1 MRLLLLVLLG
11 SCIHCAWAQ
20 QTGATEATIESTKK
34 PSQTEVQVQPAAEP
48 VSAQAG
54 LRVYVDP
61 ATGRRLSNPT
71 AEQRA
76 NAAALDRD
84 NPAFS
89 TSSEGLREEPLPGGG
104 VLVHLDGRFQSAVT
118 VQRQA
123 DGSLV
128 QTCNNPI
135 HDKLGAG
142 HTHAAPVAVERADR

>member
-1 MRLLLLVLLG
+1 MRFLVLMLSAAYALAG
-11 SCIHCAWAQ
+11 V
-20 QTGATEATIESTKK
+20 
-34 PSQTEVQVQPAAEP
+34 VQSAAAAEP
-48 VSAQAG
+48 TKEETTPSTPPAERVDSSAQSTAQAG
-54 LRVYVDP
+54 MRVYVDP

-76 NAAALDRD
+76 NAAAFDRE

-118 VQRQA
+118 VRRQA

-128 QTCNNPI
+128 QTCNNPT
-135 HDKLGAG
+135 HEKLGAG
-142 HTHAAPVAVERADR
+142 HTHAAPVAVERDVR

>member
-1 MRLLLLVLLG
+1 MRFFVLMLPAVYALAG
-11 SCIHCAWAQ
+11 VAQ
-20 QTGATEATIESTKK
+20 SA
-34 PSQTEVQVQPAAEP
+34 VAAETSKEQSAQP
-48 VSAQAG
+48 TPPAEQAQTDAPTAQAG
-54 LRVYVDP
+54 MRVYVDP

-76 NAAALDRD
+76 NAAALDRG

-118 VQRQA
+118 VRRQA

-142 HTHAAPVAVERADR
+142 HTHAAPVGVERADR

>member
-1 MRLLLLVLLG
+1 MRFFVLMLPAVYALAG
-11 SCIHCAWAQ
+11 M
-20 QTGATEATIESTKK
+20 
-34 PSQTEVQVQPAAEP
+34 VQSAVAADRSPDQPAQPTPPAEQAQSVAAP
-48 VSAQAG
+48 AAQAG
-54 LRVYVDP
+54 MRVYVDP

-118 VQRQA
+118 VRRQA
-123 DGSLV
+123 DGALV

-142 HTHAAPVAVERADR
+142 HTHAAPVAVERAER